1 MDAGQVE
8 VHTILI
14 MKCLLQIDSLDETVA
29 LRIVGTKIRPRKG
42 PYVALSYCW
51 GPARFLRL
59 LKSNES
65 NLKQGVK

>member
-8 VHTILI
+8 VHTILF
-14 MKCLLQIDSLDETVA
+14 MKCLLQIDSLDEIVA

-51 GPARFLRL
+51 GSAKFLTFQ
-59 LKSNES
+59 
-65 NLKQGVK
+65 KQ